1 VQTIGPGES
10 VEGDVTVEDHL
21 LLLSQV
27 KGGVTVPADTS
38 FEVREP
44 STAASPWTQE
54 AGSSSMEPVTV
65 GSRTTGE
72 ADIYGTVIGGIHGN
86 GQTRVSGGGLIDGVR
101 GRELDWEPTP
111 LTNEAAGEGNILINH
126 ALNVGG
132 AGGVTVIGAE
142 LVETPMVVEGHQEIR
157 GQRIAGVHVPAD
169 AWLTLNGTVHGGLT
183 VDPGGHVVIHGS
195 CVGGLTNDGEVD
207 VFGVVFGGISGSGQT
222 RVDPDATVDLVKG
235 RDLGWDSA
243 ASSDA

>member
-1 VQTIGPGES
+1 MQTIGPGES

-38 FEVREP
+38 FEVR
-44 STAASPWTQE
+44 
-54 AGSSSMEPVTV
+54 GTV
-65 GSRTTGE
+65 NCGITVDPGGRVLLYGTCDGGLTNNGE

-157 GQRIAGVHVPAD
+157 GAAIAGVHVPAD